1 MKKITLIATALLSLV
16 ACAKQEKTGLRDV
29 LIERFKDDADL
40 KDYNLDPAEVADC
53 VIDEIA
59 ASLPGFSGDPRRAQF
74 FGAYE
79 HFLNVKSSTDAE
91 RSLKEFEQLF
101 GSAQNARVAATSITD
116 HVMTCMGKAIE
127 GAETEGHRVN
137 AHPTRSVAEPADA
150 AAPISGSTG
159 KGEAEPPSEAP
170 K

>member
-1 MKKITLIATALLSLV
+1 MKKTIILAAALLSLV
-16 ACAKQEKTGLRDV
+16 ACAKQEKTGLREV
-29 LIERFKDDADL
+29 LIERFKDDSDL
-40 KDYNLDPAEVADC
+40 KDYKLDPAEVADC
-53 VIDEIA
+53 VVDEIS

-74 FGAYE
+74 FEAYE
-79 HFLNVKSSTDAE
+79 HFLNVKSQADAD

-127 GAETEGHRVN
+127 GAGTDGHRVT
-137 AHPTRSVAEPADA
+137 APLEGSVAGPSD
-150 AAPISGSTG
+150 
-159 KGEAEPPSEAP
+159 KAEPSPQAP